1 MEATLVAHRSGRG
14 EIGSPSL
21 PLVVDEEARMLDR
34 AGGRIEE
41 HLTVALSLVVKE
53 AADTVDVAG
62 RVIQCPLSG
71 EETLVESPFVL
82 EYTFVK
88 ERTYSL
94 ENAILEI
101 ALIDDRSLGIADRS
115 IAGPAHR
122 DGMGR
127 ST

>member
-1 MEATLVAHRSGRG
+1 MKTYFKNLEKEWVDLMSATINSR
-14 EIGSPSL
+14 
-21 PLVVDEEARMLDR
+21 
-34 AGGRIEE
+34 
-41 HLTVALSLVVKE
+41 
-53 AADTVDVAG
+53 
-62 RVIQCPLSG
+62 PLSG